1 MRNSIGRIPISSITI
16 NVSTILRWHGAWL
29 LSISVTP
36 AGIGTYQ
43 AGEKSVNHG
52 PWGRFRQKWSETI
65 DEGFGTSFDQ
75 HVIEGYRFV
84 MRYYDE
90 GDKIYIFGFS
100 RGAFTARFLS
110 RMISTIGILSKGNE
124 EMVRFAYKSYQDYEV
139 GRGRFKTPAAHLAF
153 MNKFKSTFCRTNAKV
168 HFLGLFD
175 TVSSVGTFDVVN
187 SRRFLPSVLRT
198 ADHIRHAVSIDE
210 RRVKFKPALL
220 AQDQK
225 ASTGDE
231 DIKEI
236 FFMGNHGDVG
246 GGWPA
251 PGNDIE
257 HDEADD
263 PVQLSDIPL
272 AWMINEIQEL
282 NKQDP
287 TNCLCFNDKVDVF
300 FDNFKVK
307 QKEAEEAPL
316 HDPLCFGE
324 GCAWT
329 QVIGWKFMGE
339 LSKSR

>member
-1 MRNSIGRIPISSITI
+1 MA
-16 NVSTILRWHGAWL
+16 L
-29 LSISVTP
+29 
-36 AGIGTYQ
+36 AGIGTYESGQ
-43 AGEKSVNHG
+43 TSVNLG
-52 PWGRFRQKWSETI
+52 PWGRFREKVSETI
-65 DEGFGTSFDQ
+65 DDGFGTSFDQ
-75 HVIEGYRFV
+75 HVMEGYRFI
-84 MRYYDE
+84 MRYFDE

-124 EMVRFAYKSYQDYEV
+124 EMVRFAYKSYQDYEI
-139 GRGRFKTPAAHLAF
+139 GRGNFKNADAHVVF
-153 MNKFKSTFCRTNAKV
+153 MEKFKSTFCRTNAKV
-168 HFLGLFD
+168 YFLGLFD
-175 TVSSVGTFDVVN
+175 TVSSVGTFDVL
-187 SRRFLPSVLRT
+187 SPRRFLPTVLKT

-225 ASTGDE
+225 KANMEIE

-246 GGWPA
+246 GGWAA

-272 AWMINEIQEL
+272 AWMIRELQEL
-282 NKQDP
+282 D
-287 TNCLCFNDKVDVF
+287 TEDSVNCIGFNDNVNVF
-300 FDNFKVK
+300 LHNFDRK

-316 HDPLCFGE
+316 HDPLSFGR
-324 GCAWT
+324 GLT
-329 QVIGWKFMGE
+329 RSQVVGWNIMGT
-339 LSKSR
+339 LSKNLSDRQWTSLTSQ